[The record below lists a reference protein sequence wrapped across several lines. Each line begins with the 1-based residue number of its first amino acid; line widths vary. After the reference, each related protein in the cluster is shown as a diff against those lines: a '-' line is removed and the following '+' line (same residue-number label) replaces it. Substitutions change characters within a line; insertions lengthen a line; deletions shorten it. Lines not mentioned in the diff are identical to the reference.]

1 MIAIIGGGTG
11 EPAMTAT
18 DPIESHAV
26 HSRRMLEHA
35 AEMIAQG
42 DRLQASEKIWG
53 AAVHQLKK
61 IAQERGW
68 PYDSHADGTVI
79 ARHIAQRTDTSDIAI
94 RFGFA
99 VETHQNFY
107 EDRMSLEELTARLG
121 EIATLL
127 ELLDEAHR
135 ALPPDLAMPDD
146 RHYRRRHG

>member
-1 MIAIIGGGTG
+1 
-11 EPAMTAT
+11 MTT
-18 DPIESHAV
+18 VDPIESHAV
-26 HSRRMLEHA
+26 HSERMLEHA
-35 AEMIAQG
+35 ARMIRQG

-53 AAVHQLKK
+53 AAAHRLKE
-61 IAQERGW
+61 IAVERGW

-79 ARHIAQRTDTSDIAI
+79 ARHIARQTDNSDIAI

-107 EDRMSLEELTARLG
+107 EDRMSLEELTDRLG
-121 EIATLL
+121 EIGTLL

-135 ALPPDLAMPDD
+135 TLPPDLPMPDD

>member
-1 MIAIIGGGTG
+1 
-11 EPAMTAT
+11 MTT
-18 DPIESHAV
+18 VDPIESHAV
-26 HSRRMLEHA
+26 HSRRMLDHA
-35 AEMIAQG
+35 AKMIRQG

-53 AAVHQLKK
+53 AAAHRLKE
-61 IAQERGW
+61 IAVERGW

-79 ARHIAQRTDTSDIAI
+79 ARHIAQQTDTRDIAI

-107 EDRMSLEELTARLG
+107 EDRMSLEELTERL
-121 EIATLL
+121 EDIRRLI

-135 ALPPDLAMPDD
+135 ALPPELGMPDD

>member
-1 MIAIIGGGTG
+1 MI
-11 EPAMTAT
+11 MTT
-18 DPIESHAV
+18 LDPIESHAV
-26 HSRRMLEHA
+26 HSERMLEHA
-35 AEMIAQG
+35 ARMIRQG

-53 AAVHQLKK
+53 AAAHRLKE
-61 IAQERGW
+61 IAVERGW
-68 PYDSHADGTVI
+68 PYDTHADGTVI
-79 ARHIAQRTDTSDIAI
+79 ARHIAQQTDTRDIAI

-107 EDRMSLEELTARLG
+107 EDRMSLEELTERLG
-121 EIATLL
+121 EISRLL

>member
-1 MIAIIGGGTG
+1 
-11 EPAMTAT
+11 MTT
-18 DPIESHAV
+18 VDPIESHAV
-26 HSRRMLEHA
+26 HSERMLDHA
-35 AEMIAQG
+35 AKMIEQG

-53 AAVHQLKK
+53 AAAHRLKE
-61 IAQERGW
+61 IAVERGW

-79 ARHIAQRTDTSDIAI
+79 ARHIARQTDNSDIAI

-107 EDRMSLEELTARLG
+107 EDRMSLEELTDRLG
-121 EIATLL
+121 EISTLL

-135 ALPPDLAMPDD
+135 TLPPDLAMPDD

>member
-1 MIAIIGGGTG
+1 
-11 EPAMTAT
+11 MTT
-18 DPIESHAV
+18 VDPIESHAV
-26 HSRRMLEHA
+26 HSERMLDHA
-35 AEMIAQG
+35 AKMIEQG

-53 AAVHQLKK
+53 AAAHRLKE
-61 IAQERGW
+61 IAVERGW

-79 ARHIAQRTDTSDIAI
+79 ARHIAQQTDTRDIAI

-107 EDRMSLEELTARLG
+107 EDRMSLEELTERLG
-121 EIATLL
+121 EISRLL